1 MDCLFQAVVKF
12 DCADLSLPSAGRV
25 GLCAGQEH
33 RIIII
38 IMIIIIIII
47 MMALPRQHF
56 HRVALHPPGGPTAL
70 HPCPRNISNLGK
82 SD

>member
-25 GLCAGQEH
+25 GFCAGQEH

-38 IMIIIIIII
+38 IM
-47 MMALPRQHF
+47 MMALPRQYF

>member
-38 IMIIIIIII
+38 IM